1 MKGISIVFSLV
12 HSSKLIVKM
21 MENRLVSR
29 LPELDAA
36 NKGAITKGHSIPKL
50 FPGSANGQDD
60 AWKGS

>member
-1 MKGISIVFSLV
+1 
-12 HSSKLIVKM
+12 M